1 MDASQHVRLLGD
13 ATDEPT
19 QPWGWPQLRFGGRVR
34 LSKLPQETTMPDAI
48 TGLWAAA
55 TTPTDTAGAIDHAA
69 LAHHAQRLVR
79 WGCDGLVLFGSC
91 GEGPSFSIAERL
103 AAAEAV
109 LRAGVDP
116 ARLGMGTGCPAIAD
130 TVALTKG
137 MLSLGITRT
146 LLLPPYYFA
155 GMSGEGIE
163 DAFAAVL
170 DGVADA
176 RLSACLY
183 HIPQVCGVPVP
194 AAVLGRLRT
203 RYGATVSGV
212 KDSSGDFEAFLGFRA
227 AAPDVAALVGAEVLI
242 GRAVAAGGQGT
253 ICGMANLV
261 PALVRRLFHEPG
273 AQQAIEQACA
283 PIDSI
288 PTLKAAL
295 AAVTGEPIW
304 RNVRPPLR
312 ATDAA
317 TGAHIAAMLE
327 SMEQRPAA

>member
-1 MDASQHVRLLGD
+1 MAAIVVRWQAVVAGI
-13 ATDEPT
+13 AE
-19 QPWGWPQLRFGGRVR
+19 
-34 LSKLPQETTMPDAI
+34 ETMMPDAI
-48 TGLWAAA
+48 TGMWAAA

-69 LAHHAQRLVR
+69 LARHAQRLIN

-103 AAAEAV
+103 AATEAV
-109 LRAGVDP
+109 LHAGVEP
-116 ARLGMGTGCPAIAD
+116 ARLALGTGCPAIAD
-130 TVALTKG
+130 TVALTKA
-137 MLSLGITRT
+137 MLGLGITRT

-155 GMSGEGIE
+155 GVSAQGIE
-163 DAFAAVL
+163 DAYAAVL

-194 AAVLGRLRT
+194 AEVLGRLRA

-212 KDSSGDFEAFLGFRA
+212 KDSSGDFDAFLGFRA
-227 AAPDVAALVGAEVLI
+227 AAPDVASLVGAEVLI
-242 GRAVAAGGQGT
+242 TRALAAGGKGT

-261 PALVRRLFHEPG
+261 PALVRRLFHDPS
-273 AQQAIEQACA
+273 AQAAIEQACA

-288 PTLKAAL
+288 PTLKAAV
-295 AAVTGEPIW
+295 AGVTREPIW

-312 ATDAA
+312 ATEAA
-317 TGAHIAAMLE
+317 VGLRIAAMLDAL
-327 SMEQRPAA
+327 EQRPAA

>member
-1 MDASQHVRLLGD
+1 
-13 ATDEPT
+13 
-19 QPWGWPQLRFGGRVR
+19 
-34 LSKLPQETTMPDAI
+34 MPDAI

-55 TTPTDTAGAIDHAA
+55 TTPTDTTGAIDHAA
-69 LAHHAQRLVR
+69 LARHAHRLIA

-116 ARLGMGTGCPAIAD
+116 ARLGLGTGCPAIAD

-137 MLSLGITRT
+137 MLSLGITRS

-155 GMSGEGIE
+155 GVSPEGIE
-163 DAFAAVL
+163 DAYAAVL
-170 DGVADA
+170 DGVADV
-176 RLSACLY
+176 RLSTCLY

-203 RYGATVSGV
+203 RYGATISGV
-212 KDSSGDFEAFLGFRA
+212 KDSSGDFVAFLAFRA
-227 AAPDVAALVGAEVLI
+227 AAPDAACLVGAEVLL
-242 GRAVAAGGQGT
+242 GRAIAAGGKGT

-261 PALVRRLFHEPG
+261 PALVRRLFHDAS
-273 AQQAIEQACA
+273 AQSAIEQACK
-283 PIDSI
+283 PIDSV
-288 PTLKAAL
+288 PTLKAVV
-295 AAVTGEPIW
+295 AAITGEPIW

-312 ATDAA
+312 AADAA
-317 TGAHIAAMLE
+317 TGARIAAMLATL
-327 SMEQRPAA
+327 EQRAAA

>member
-1 MDASQHVRLLGD
+1 L
-13 ATDEPT
+13 
-19 QPWGWPQLRFGGRVR
+19 
-34 LSKLPQETTMPDAI
+34 QEIMMPDAI

-69 LAHHAQRLVR
+69 LARHAQRLIR

-103 AAAEAV
+103 GATEAV
-109 LRAGVDP
+109 LRAGVEP
-116 ARLGMGTGCPAIAD
+116 ARLALGSGCAAIAD

-137 MLSLGITRT
+137 MLALGIVRA

-155 GMSGEGIE
+155 GVSPEGIE
-163 DAFAAVL
+163 DAYAAVL
-170 DGVADA
+170 DRVADA
-176 RLSACLY
+176 RLSVCLY

-194 AAVLGRLRT
+194 AAVLGRLRA

-212 KDSSGDFEAFLGFRA
+212 KDSSGDFSAFMEFRA
-227 AAPDVAALVGAEVLI
+227 AAPDVASLVGAEVLI
-242 GRAVAAGGQGT
+242 ARAMEAGGRGT

-261 PALVRRLFHEPG
+261 PALVRRLFLDPS
-273 AQQAIEQACA
+273 AQAAIEQACA
-283 PIDSI
+283 PIDGI

-317 TGAHIAAMLE
+317 VGARIAALLGALE
-327 SMEQRPAA
+327 QLAAA